1 MTNANWLE
9 TMRTVLD
16 SYNDPAVLVD
26 ADYNVVVSN
35 SHYDFRFGGLDDNRP
50 AKCYFLSH
58 GYNRPCD
65 LEGETCP
72 MHEARETGK
81 RASVLH
87 IHNTPQGKEHVGIE
101 TIPIV
106 DEAQRTYFIEVMKP
120 ILEVSAE
127 PIANKMIGRSKAFNR
142 LVDLIQRVGKTNTNV
157 LLMGASGTGKELAA
171 QAIHSVSSRAS
182 KPFVTVE
189 CSGLTDTLFE
199 SELFGHMKG
208 AFTGATYT
216 RTGLVQSAHGGTLF
230 LDEVGD
236 IPLHLQV
243 KLLRLIETKTFR
255 PVGDSKPAAADF
267 RLVCATHKD
276 LISMVERGEFRE
288 DLYHRISTFP
298 IRLPALSE
306 RREDLPLLVK
316 SILLRIAENLPLSLT
331 EEALALLCEQAFKG
345 NIRELKNIIERA
357 IVLRNDDQID
367 VDIIR
372 QSLNLLPVQNIAA
385 SGEQRDGNANGS
397 VNSGVDAADMSKT
410 SSGAFFQHLAEQ
422 KLTLEQLEQAYLHAL
437 LQTYPDKAHV
447 ADIAGCSLRTLYRKL
462 DRNSE

>member
-1 MTNANWLE
+1 MTNASWLE
-9 TMRTVLD
+9 TMRNVLD
-16 SYNDPAVLVD
+16 SYNNPAVLVD
-26 ADYNVVVSN
+26 ADYNVVATNSN
-35 SHYDFRFGGLDDNRP
+35 YDFRFGELDSRGP
-50 AKCYFLSH
+50 AKCYYLSH
-58 GYNRPCD
+58 GYQRPCD

-72 MHEARETGK
+72 MQEARDTGK

-106 DEAQRTYFIEVMKP
+106 DEEQRAYFIEVMKP

-171 QAIHSVSSRAS
+171 QAIHSVSPRAS

-216 RTGLVQSAHGGTLF
+216 RTGLVKSAHGGTLF

-236 IPLHLQV
+236 VPLHLQV

-276 LISMVERGEFRE
+276 LLDMVEKGEFRE

-298 IRLPALSE
+298 IRLPSLAE

-316 SILLRIAENLPLSLT
+316 SILLRISENQPLSLT
-331 EEALALLCEQAFKG
+331 ETAQALLSQQAFKG
-345 NIRELKNIIERA
+345 NIRELKNILERA
-357 IVLRNDDQID
+357 VVLRNDDQID
-367 VDIIR
+367 VEVIQ
-372 QSLNLLPVQNIAA
+372 QSLHLLPVNKAA
-385 SGEQRDGNANGS
+385 HH
-397 VNSGVDAADMSKT
+397 DALSATPESALQLLADK
-410 SSGAFFQHLAEQ
+410 
-422 KLTLEQLEQAYLHAL
+422 KLNLEQLEQAYLHTL
-437 LQTYPDKAHV
+437 LQTYPDKGLV

-462 DRNSE
+462 EQ

>member
-1 MTNANWLE
+1 MTNASWLE
-9 TMRTVLD
+9 TMRNVLD

-26 ADYNVVVSN
+26 ADYNVVATNSN
-35 SHYDFRFGGLDDNRP
+35 YDFRFGELGDRGP
-50 AKCYFLSH
+50 AKCYYLSH
-58 GYNRPCD
+58 GYQRPCD

-72 MHEARETGK
+72 MQEARDTGK

-106 DEAQRTYFIEVMKP
+106 DEEQHAYFIEVMKP

-142 LVDLIQRVGKTNTNV
+142 LVDLILRVGKTNTNV

-171 QAIHSVSSRAS
+171 QAIHSAS
-182 KPFVTVE
+182 PRVNKPFVTVE

-216 RTGLVQSAHGGTLF
+216 RTGLVASAHGGTLF

-236 IPLHLQV
+236 VPLHLQV

-276 LISMVERGEFRE
+276 LLGMVEQGEFRE

-298 IRLPALSE
+298 IHLPALVE

-316 SILLRIAENLPLSLT
+316 SILLRISENQPLSLT
-331 EEALALLCEQAFKG
+331 EAAQALLSQQAFKG
-345 NIRELKNIIERA
+345 NIRELKNILERA
-357 IVLRNDDQID
+357 VVLRNDDQID
-367 VDIIR
+367 VDVIQ
-372 QSLNLLPVQNIAA
+372 QSLHLLPVKNVVLHDDLGA
-385 SGEQRDGNANGS
+385 
-397 VNSGVDAADMSKT
+397 T
-410 SSGAFFQHLAEQ
+410 SESTFQFLAES
-422 KLTLEQLEQAYLHAL
+422 KLSLEQLEKAYLHAL
-437 LQTYPDKAHV
+437 LQVYPDKGLV

-462 DRNSE
+462 EQ

>member
-1 MTNANWLE
+1 MASASWLE
-9 TMRTVLD
+9 TMRTVLN
-16 SYNDPAVLVD
+16 SYSDPAVLVD
-26 ADYNVVVSN
+26 EDYNVVAAN
-35 SHYDFRFGGLDDNRP
+35 SSYDFRFGEFNDNYP
-50 AKCYFLSH
+50 AKCYALSH
-58 GYNRPCD
+58 GYQRPCD

-72 MHEARETGK
+72 MQAARDTGR

-87 IHNTPQGKEHVGIE
+87 IHNTPQGKEHVGIDA
-101 TIPIV
+101 IPIV
-106 DEAQRTYFIEVMKP
+106 DEARRPYFIEVIKP
-120 ILEVSAE
+120 IQNVSAE
-127 PIANKMIGRSKAFNR
+127 PIANKMIGRSKAFMR

-171 QAIHSVSSRAS
+171 QAIHSGSPRSS

-236 IPLHLQV
+236 VPLHLQV

-276 LISMVERGEFRE
+276 LATMIGRGDFRE

-298 IRLPALSE
+298 IRLPALKE
-306 RREDLPLLVK
+306 RREDLPLLVQ
-316 SILLRIAENLPLSLT
+316 SILLRIAENIPLSLT
-331 EEALALLCEQAFKG
+331 AEAQELLSRQSFKG
-345 NIRELKNIIERA
+345 NVRELKNILERA
-357 IVLRNDDQID
+357 IVLRDDDQID
-367 VDIIR
+367 ADVIL
-372 QSLNLLPVQNIAA
+372 QSLNLLPDPETQDPTPEIIFQQLA
-385 SGEQRDGNANGS
+385 QKK
-397 VNSGVDAADMSKT
+397 MSL
-410 SSGAFFQHLAEQ
+410 QD
-422 KLTLEQLEQAYLHAL
+422 LELHYLKAL
-437 LQTYPDKAHV
+437 LQTYPDKGQV
-447 ADIAGCSLRTLYRKL
+447 AKIADCSLRTLYRKL
-462 DRNSE
+462 EAGN

>member
-1 MTNANWLE
+1 MTSASWLE
-9 TMRTVLD
+9 TMRNVLD
-16 SYNDPAVLVD
+16 GYQDPAVLVD
-26 ADYNVVVSN
+26 ADYNVVATN
-35 SHYDFRFGGLDDNRP
+35 SRYDFRFGGLGDSGS

-58 GYNRPCD
+58 GYQRPCD

-72 MHEARETGK
+72 MQEARDTGK

-87 IHNTPQGKEHVGIE
+87 IHNTPQGKEHVGID

-106 DEAQRTYFIEVMKP
+106 DEEQRAYFIEVMKP

-127 PIANKMIGRSKAFNR
+127 PIANKMIGRSKAFNQ
-142 LVDLIQRVGKTNTNV
+142 LVDLIHRVGKTNTNV

-171 QAIHSVSSRAS
+171 QAIHSVSPRAS

-216 RTGLVQSAHGGTLF
+216 RTGLVKSAHGGTLF

-236 IPLHLQV
+236 VPLHLQV

-276 LISMVERGEFRE
+276 LPAMVERGEFRE

-298 IRLPALSE
+298 IRLPALAE
-306 RREDLPLLVK
+306 RRDDLPLLVK
-316 SILLRIAENLPLSLT
+316 SILLRIAENQPISLT
-331 EEALALLCEQAFKG
+331 DAAQELLSCQPFKG
-345 NIRELKNIIERA
+345 NVRELKNILERA
-357 IVLRNDDQID
+357 IVLRHSDQID
-367 VDIIR
+367 VDVIR
-372 QSLNLLPVQNIAA
+372 QSLNLLPVQNVNFP
-385 SGEQRDGNANGS
+385 GEHG
-397 VNSGVDAADMSKT
+397 
-410 SSGAFFQHLAEQ
+410 GAVSALQQLAEQ
-422 KLTLEQLEQAYLHAL
+422 ELSLEQLEHDYLLAL
-437 LQTYPDKAHV
+437 LLAHPDKGRV

-462 DRNSE
+462 EQ

>member
-1 MTNANWLE
+1 MTSASWLE
-9 TMRTVLD
+9 TMRNVLD
-16 SYNDPAVLVD
+16 GYQDPAVLVD
-26 ADYNVVVSN
+26 ADYNVVATN
-35 SHYDFRFGGLDDNRP
+35 SRYDFRFGGLGDNSP

-58 GYNRPCD
+58 GYQRPCD

-72 MHEARETGK
+72 MQEARDTGK

-87 IHNTPQGKEHVGIE
+87 IHNTPQGKEHVGID

-106 DEAQRTYFIEVMKP
+106 DEEQRAYFIEVMKP

-127 PIANKMIGRSKAFNR
+127 PIANKMIGRSKAFNQ
-142 LVDLIQRVGKTNTNV
+142 LVDLIHRVGKTNTNV

-171 QAIHSVSSRAS
+171 QAIHSVSPRAG

-216 RTGLVQSAHGGTLF
+216 RTGLVKSAHGGTLF

-236 IPLHLQV
+236 VPLHLQV

-276 LISMVERGEFRE
+276 LPAMIERGEFRE

-298 IRLPALSE
+298 IRLPALAE
-306 RREDLPLLVK
+306 RRDDLPLLVK
-316 SILLRIAENLPLSLT
+316 SILLRIAENQPISLT
-331 EEALALLCEQAFKG
+331 DAAQELLSCQPFKG
-345 NIRELKNIIERA
+345 NVRELKNVLERA
-357 IVLRNDDQID
+357 IVLRHADQID
-367 VDIIR
+367 VDVIR
-372 QSLNLLPVQNIAA
+372 QSLNLLPVQNVNLP
-385 SGEQRDGNANGS
+385 GEHNNAVS
-397 VNSGVDAADMSKT
+397 AL
-410 SSGAFFQHLAEQ
+410 QQLAEQ
-422 KLTLEQLEQAYLHAL
+422 KLSLEQLEHDYLQAL
-437 LQTYPDKAHV
+437 LQTYPDKGRV

-462 DRNSE
+462 EQ